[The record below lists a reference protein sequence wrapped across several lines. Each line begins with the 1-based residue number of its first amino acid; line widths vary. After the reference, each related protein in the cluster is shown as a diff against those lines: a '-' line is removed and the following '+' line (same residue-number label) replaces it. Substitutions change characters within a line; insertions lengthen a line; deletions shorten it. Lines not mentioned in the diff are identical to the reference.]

1 MTLKLLKG
9 LKKNLLCNL
18 TKYKYGYCQPST
30 TISLCMILLGRK
42 KDRRFHVLSSNAMQN
57 NRFRRFQRNS
67 RFFFTIKLCGYTVC
81 TDGAALMNGKHSKA
95 VACIKEVANF
105 KQTHCMIHREV
116 FVAKHSRQSLFEVLS
131 FCVKIV
137 NSIEIRSFQSQM
149 LLKLYDN

>member
-1 MTLKLLKG
+1 MFCHQMQCRTIGLDVFNVIHDFFSLLNCVG
-9 LKKNLLCNL
+9 IC
-18 TKYKYGYCQPST
+18 
-30 TISLCMILLGRK
+30 
-42 KDRRFHVLSSNAMQN
+42 A
-57 NRFRRFQRNS
+57 
-67 RFFFTIKLCGYTVC
+67 
-81 TDGAALMNGKHSKA
+81 DGAALMNGKHSKA

-137 NSIEIRSFQSQM
+137 NSIKTRSFQSQM